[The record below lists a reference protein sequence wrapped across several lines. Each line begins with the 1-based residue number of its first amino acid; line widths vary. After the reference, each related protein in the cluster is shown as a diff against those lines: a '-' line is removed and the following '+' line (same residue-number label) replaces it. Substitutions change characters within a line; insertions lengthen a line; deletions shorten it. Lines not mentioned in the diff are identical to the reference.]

1 MTGNK
6 TLSTILVV
14 AVLIGAVFLGA
25 IFYRSAA
32 GSNYGSGSGSN
43 LSTPLAATSTSAWD
57 ALLEVTP
64 FAYLAPLPAAVPS
77 EIDGTYA
84 KIDQSWPQ
92 WWLCRRCAD
101 YRVSGGIWKLQLEK
115 GVMRIFYEVNNWRS
129 LASYSVSGDRLY
141 IFNDPYCPE
150 STGEYKWSIENGGLL
165 LEEVQDACAFD
176 LRAKNLTKQGWISC
190 TDDKSSSASTI
201 SAETVPGCREKQ
213 VPAFSPVTPEPPL
226 RVAMFGG
233 DSRFF
238 ESPPEIIVHANSIEM
253 QPPEGI
259 SISFADESISYG
271 LSRVLWWNGSWI
283 EASFDG
289 SYSSVGVQF
298 LGDEM
303 IGWARL
309 LLDGQEVWRGDTS
322 EIWSKSG
329 RYGGFVEVSGFDRGP
344 HTLRVEIF
352 EFEYR
357 PVTVA
362 GFGFNQD
369 GGVKP

>member
-25 IFYRSAA
+25 VLYRSAA
-32 GSNYGSGSGSN
+32 GTPSDPGFGIG
-43 LSTPLAATSTSAWD
+43 LSTLPPATSSDAWNS
-57 ALLEVTP
+57 LLETTP
-64 FAYLAPLPAAVPS
+64 FPYHTPLPEADPS
-77 EIDGTYA
+77 GIDGTYA

-92 WWLCRRCAD
+92 WWRCLRCAD
-101 YRVSGGIWKLQLEK
+101 YRVTGGIWKLQFDR

-129 LASYSVSGDRLY
+129 IASYTVSGDRLY

-150 STGEYKWSIENGGLL
+150 NTGEYKWSIRNGGLS
-165 LEEVQDACAFD
+165 LETVQDACAFD
-176 LRAKNLTKQGWISC
+176 LRAENLTKQSWLSC
-190 TDDKSSSASTI
+190 STG
-201 SAETVPGCREKQ
+201 VPGCDVNQ
-213 VPAFSPVTPEPPL
+213 GPVPSPITPQPPL
-226 RVAMFGG
+226 HIEVYGG

-238 ESPPEIIVHANSIEM
+238 ESPPEIIAHANSADT

-259 SISFADESISYG
+259 AISFDEESIPYG

-289 SYSSVGVQF
+289 TYSSAGVQF
-298 LGDEM
+298 LGEGM
-303 IGWARL
+303 IGWARV
-309 LLDGQEVWRGDTS
+309 LLDGQEVWRGNTS

-329 RYGGFVEVSGFDRGP
+329 RHGGFVEVSEIDPGP
-344 HTLRVEIF
+344 HTLRVESLGF
-352 EFEYR
+352 DYR

-362 GFGFNQD
+362 GFGFSL
-369 GGVKP
+369 GGEVAP